1 MHVDIDV
8 LSNPLFPD
16 DKHVLSPLPVHIL
29 HSKALSGSPCF
40 CFWEIKTFERIISP
54 VMEEIE
60 RISSKEDL
68 FGTLY

>member
-40 CFWEIKTFERIISP
+40 CFWEIVAINLSPSSP
-54 VMEEIE
+54 VI
-60 RISSKEDL
+60 KA
-68 FGTLY
+68 

>member
-29 HSKALSGSPCF
+29 HSKALSV
-40 CFWEIKTFERIISP
+40 ISP

-60 RISSKEDL
+60 RISFKKISLEPYTNDGLQNYVIKGGL
-68 FGTLY
+68 